1 LSRQKANRNQFRK
14 IRKGLIWHFQ
24 DSGKSLLMVFAAPK
38 PGYPTVIIMVDRID
52 LDTQIAATSPAT

>member
-1 LSRQKANRNQFRK
+1 
-14 IRKGLIWHFQ
+14 
-24 DSGKSLLMVFAAPK
+24 MVFAAPK